1 MAAAAAPCGVC
12 KAAPSKYKCPKCVLR
27 YCGVA
32 CYGEHKVECEASRA
46 VAAAAV
52 ASSTAAAG
60 SSSSSGGGGAGGS
73 GGRAATAALAPLS
86 DDAMEEEGLLP
97 DATLARLTRD
107 PELLTALRD
116 PRLQRV
122 LAAIDGARD
131 RPEALKAAKRTEGK
145 QFQEFLDRLLIALGV
160 CERGAGGEVVFV
172 G

>member
-1 MAAAAAPCGVC
+1 MAAVAPPCGVC

-32 CYGEHKVECEASRA
+32 CYGEHKVECDASRI
-46 VAAAAV
+46 VAASAV
-52 ASSTAAAG
+52 ASSDAASG
-60 SSSSSGGGGAGGS
+60 SGS
-73 GGRAATAALAPLS
+73 GGSEPAGRDSRAAATALAPLG
-86 DDAMEEEGLLP
+86 DDAMQEEGLLP

-122 LAAIDGARD
+122 LTAIDGARD

-145 QFQEFLDRLLIALGV
+145 QFQEFLDRMLVALGV